1 MRITQAER
9 PSYKRIKGYSKFGNL
24 RANPNLDMHIP
35 KRYKKK
41 YEHKKIKSGM
51 ISDIRIENE
60 SHLQSGSIIQL
71 ENVRKSLALK
81 KHIQKTFDSESE
93 ERRPIRVS
101 KSRKRVKSK
110 EGANLIGI
118 HLKVQKPQEPEM
130 DVEIKLEESYSS
142 REEEKIKS
150 AGRKGGE
157 IEISFTE
164 HKNGSSSPER
174 HTVFQI
180 NAENEIEM
188 AKMTENEIKS
198 TKITVHSKRSNMGL
212 MIFDDA
218 EEDIEGKSRH
228 DSEEEIREEK
238 EVESALVM
246 VMDSIED
253 TEQEE
258 SVRKVNKVNN
268 GDYGN
273 ALKIHME
280 RSKNL
285 QPDKSIDSNAE

>member
-1 MRITQAER
+1 
-9 PSYKRIKGYSKFGNL
+9 
-24 RANPNLDMHIP
+24 
-35 KRYKKK
+35 
-41 YEHKKIKSGM
+41 
-51 ISDIRIENE
+51 
-60 SHLQSGSIIQL
+60 
-71 ENVRKSLALK
+71 
-81 KHIQKTFDSESE
+81 
-93 ERRPIRVS
+93 
-101 KSRKRVKSK
+101 
-110 EGANLIGI
+110 
-118 HLKVQKPQEPEM
+118 
-130 DVEIKLEESYSS
+130 
-142 REEEKIKS
+142 
-150 AGRKGGE
+150 
-157 IEISFTE
+157 
-164 HKNGSSSPER
+164 
-174 HTVFQI
+174 
-180 NAENEIEM
+180 M